1 MLANVRVAWIV
12 VAVAALAL
20 AGCSSPALVAVET
33 PSPAAF
39 DLALVKAHFTT
50 ECIRPP
56 VPADEACDRMDVDGM
71 TADGSIL
78 NIPTTLNPSNV
89 DRAREYCRFPAT
101 DHYEAT
107 KGEDL
112 GYHTIRIL
120 DYNGGTLYECYTVAP
135 PG

>member
-20 AGCSSPALVAVET
+20 AGCSSPAMVAVET
-33 PSPAAF
+33 TPPAAF
-39 DLALVKAHFTT
+39 DLALVKAHFSGVCTQPSFD
-50 ECIRPP
+50 I
-56 VPADEACDRMDVDGM
+56 DEACRRMDIDGM
-71 TADGSIL
+71 TADGSVL

-107 KGEDL
+107 RGEDL

-120 DYNGGTLYECYTVAP
+120 DYNGGTLYECYTVAL